1 MHPRVAINR
10 RLQPRERYPLRIP
23 ADCMAGLLR
32 TTMPVNGAVPEL
44 RTPMVFSQP
53 VQIGAIW
60 ENNYA

>member
-1 MHPRVAINR
+1 
-10 RLQPRERYPLRIP
+10 
-23 ADCMAGLLR
+23 MAGLLR